1 MVSRW
6 SPLLLLFRDLTSSYV
21 CELSTTGHL
30 RALALYITHS
40 RKRKRSK
47 QRLDVFRMP
56 KS

>member
-6 SPLLLLFRDLTSSYV
+6 CPLLLLFGDLTSSRV

-30 RALALYITHS
+30 WALALYITHN

-47 QRLDVFRMP
+47 QRLDIFRIP